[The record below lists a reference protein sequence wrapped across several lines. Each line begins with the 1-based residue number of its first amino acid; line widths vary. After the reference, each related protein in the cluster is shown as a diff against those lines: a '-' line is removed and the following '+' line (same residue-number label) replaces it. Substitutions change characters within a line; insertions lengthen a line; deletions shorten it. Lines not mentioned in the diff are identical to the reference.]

1 MASVFDM
8 FSGPQGDAFAGM
20 VADHFRL
27 QQEQAE
33 KSLAALVPAFSE
45 GLKRRTSEPEGLGAF
60 MQNLA
65 SHDWMKYAKDPS
77 AAFTPEAIRDGQAL
91 LSSWMGLNDLTKAV
105 AQQAEAMSGIS
116 ASVIQQMMPHL
127 APVVMGNIQNRMFAP
142 MGMPGMNM
150 GNMGWGST
158 TGSRSGDAMS
168 AFIRSA
174 QDTQQKFAEVQIAAL
189 SQTPFGKILEEML
202 RQQTGTQR
210 RAPNPFEG
218 TPWGEIIDQMMG
230 GKAKR
235 TPDLSD
241 VPNPFNPENNP
252 LGRIFQDMLKNS
264 GNQAEEAE
272 AQTPPPPQ
280 GNAGKTPQP
289 EAEDAGP
296 AGNETGR
303 ADAGPRPDPYAAPK
317 GGFED
322 IFSDM
327 FETGMRVNKAYE
339 ATIRNMFED
348 FAGKPKS

>member
-1 MASVFDM
+1 MASVFEM
-8 FSGPQGDAFAGM
+8 FSGPQGNAFAGM
-20 VADHFRL
+20 MAEHFRL

-33 KSLAALVPAFSE
+33 KALAALMPAFSE

-65 SHDWMKYAKDPS
+65 SQDWMKYARDPA
-77 AAFTPEAIRDGQAL
+77 AAFTPEAMKDGQAL
-91 LSSWMGLNDLTKAV
+91 LSNWMGQNELTKAI

-116 ASVIQQMMPHL
+116 AGVIQQMMPHL

-150 GNMGWGST
+150 GNMGWGGT

-174 QDTQQKFAEVQIAAL
+174 QDTQQKFAEVQMAAL

-202 RQQTGTQR
+202 RQQSGAQR

-218 TPWGEIIDQMMG
+218 TPWGDIIDQMMG
-230 GKAKR
+230 GGAKR
-235 TPDLSD
+235 SPDLSD

-264 GNQAEEAE
+264 GGQAEEAE
-272 AQTPPPPQ
+272 AQTPPSPK
-280 GNAGKTPQP
+280 NKAGETAQP
-289 EAEDAGP
+289 GAEDTEQ
-296 AGNETGR
+296 AGNEAGR
-303 ADAGPRPDPYAAPK
+303 AGADAGPDPYAAPK

-348 FAGKPKS
+348 FSGKPKS